1 MALITITSDLGTRD
15 FYVAALKGA
24 IITHCGNVSI
34 TDVSHSIKPFD
45 IKEAA
50 FVIRNTYK
58 YFPKGTIHIVHVNA
72 NDSNG
77 KLLVAVVDGHHFL
90 TFDSGLLSLA
100 FDKVSFET
108 YRVNDEML
116 QENSLLY
123 QDAIAKVIELLLKE
137 YLPTDFGYLVTNTVS
152 YRLLQ
157 PITSQGSIRGTVI
170 YIDHFGNA
178 VVNITR
184 KIFNEFIGDRR
195 FTILANVA
203 HTKTISK
210 AYFEMEEGE
219 MVCIFNTENY
229 LEVAVNKGKAELLMG
244 LKVGSSVLV
253 AAD

>member
-24 IITHCGNVSI
+24 IITHCGNVQLI
-34 TDVSHSIKPFD
+34 DISHSIKLFD

-50 FVIRNTYK
+50 FLIQNAYK

-77 KLLVAVVDGHHFL
+77 KLLMTMVEGHYFL
-90 TFDSGLLSLA
+90 TFDSGLLSLV
-100 FDKVSFET
+100 FDKIPHET
-108 YRVNDEML
+108 YRVNYEML
-116 QENSLLY
+116 DNNSLLY
-123 QDAIAKVIELLLKE
+123 EDAIGKVTELLLKE
-137 YLPTDFGYLVTNTVS
+137 YLLSDFGYLITDTVN

-184 KIFNEFIGDRR
+184 QIFAEFIGNRQ
-195 FTILANVA
+195 FTVFANVA
-203 HTKTISK
+203 HTKTINKTYS
-210 AYFEMEEGE
+210 EVEEGD
-219 MVCIFNTENY
+219 MVCIFNSEDY
-229 LEVAVNKGKAELLMG
+229 LEVAVNMGKAESLMG
-244 LKVGSSVLV
+244 LKVGSNVLV
-253 AAD
+253 SAD